1 MTSLRREEIPTTVP
15 EIHDV
20 DNHAGWTISLKRI
33 PPAGETRAKKAR
45 PVLIVPGYGMN
56 SFIFG
61 FHPNGLSLEAYLS
74 SKGLEVWSVDLRSQ
88 GRSRPTDGTS
98 GDHHYGLG
106 ELAVDDLGIAI
117 EHVLKATKT
126 GKKKLDLI
134 GCSLGAALVFA
145 HLAIVPK
152 AKVHSVVSFGGLVT
166 WVKIHPVLRAAFYSP
181 TVAGLI
187 RVKYTRQL
195 AQISLPLLVRY
206 LPSVLS
212 LYMNAAS
219 TDTSHASTM
228 VRTVEDPNPYIN
240 KEIAE
245 WVGRKDLVVRGVN
258 VSRAL
263 RDMTY
268 PFLCVVA
275 NNDGIVPKETARDP
289 YDAIG
294 SKDKELLAVGDE
306 AHPIAHADLFLSH
319 NAQATIFEK
328 IARFLLARE

>member
-1 MTSLRREEIPTTVP
+1 MTSLHHEESPPTVP

-20 DNHAGWTISLKRI
+20 DNRAGWTLSLKRI
-33 PPAGETRAKKAR
+33 APTGETRAKKSR

-61 FHPNGLSLEAYLS
+61 FHPSGLSLEGYLA
-74 SKGLEVWSVDLRSQ
+74 SKGLEVWSVDLRTQ

-98 GDHHYGLG
+98 GNYRFGLG
-106 ELAVDDLGIAI
+106 DLAVEDLGIAI
-117 EHVLKATKT
+117 QHVLGATKT
-126 GKKKLDLI
+126 GKKELDLI

-145 HLAIVPK
+145 HLALVPK

-166 WVKIHPVLRAAFYSP
+166 WVKIHPLLRAAFYSP

-195 AQISLPLLVRY
+195 AEISLPLLVRH

-228 VRTVEDPNPYIN
+228 VRTVEDPNPYVN

-245 WVGRKDLVVRGVN
+245 WIGRKELVVRGVN

-263 RDMTY
+263 RDMVH

-275 NNDGIVPKETARDP
+275 NNDGIVPKETARDAF
-289 YDAIG
+289 DTIG
-294 SKDKELLAVGDE
+294 SKDKELLAVGDA

-319 NAQATIFEK
+319 NAQELIFEK
-328 IARFLLARE
+328 IARFLVARE

>member
-1 MTSLRREEIPTTVP
+1 
-15 EIHDV
+15 
-20 DNHAGWTISLKRI
+20 
-33 PPAGETRAKKAR
+33 
-45 PVLIVPGYGMN
+45 MN

-61 FHPNGLSLEAYLS
+61 FHPNGLSLEAYLA

-98 GDHHYGLG
+98 GNHRYGLG
-106 ELAVDDLGIAI
+106 DLAENDLGIAI

-126 GKKKLDLI
+126 GKKELDLI

-145 HLAIVPK
+145 HLALVPK
-152 AKVHSVVSFGGLVT
+152 ARVHSVVSFGGLVT
-166 WVKIHPVLRAAFYSP
+166 WVKVHPVLRAAFYSP
-181 TVAGLI
+181 RMAGLI

-195 AQISLPLLVRY
+195 AEYSLPLLVRY

-228 VRTVEDPNPYIN
+228 VRTVEDPNPYVN

-245 WVGRKDLVVRGVN
+245 WIGRKELVVRGVN

-263 RDMTY
+263 RKMTY

-289 YDAIG
+289 FDAIG
-294 SKDKELLAVGDE
+294 SKDKELLAVGDA

-319 NAQATIFEK
+319 NAQPLIFEK
-328 IARFLLARE
+328 IARFLLTRE